1 MKNELTK
8 KFFYKRLKK
17 DYSSYAYTA
26 IMDHKEIPKN
36 NEALQIFTKNGPLAF
51 LPISNKK
58 DFFGVFL
65 FWKKVL
71 NLKEVRKF
79 NNKYQIKKISD
90 PKKFKL
96 SSINLRNYYYENILA
111 FGELLHK
118 IHPLAGQGFNMSIR
132 DIKELLEII
141 QLKKDCGLELNK
153 LICEEFEKI
162 ENIKIIFLQMVLIQ
176 FMNFLNLDK

>member
-1 MKNELTK
+1 
-8 KFFYKRLKK
+8 
-17 DYSSYAYTA
+17 
-26 IMDHKEIPKN
+26 MDHKEIPKN

-58 DFFGVFL
+58 TSLVYSFLGKKDFEF
-65 FWKKVL
+65 K
-71 NLKEVRKF
+71 KEVKKF
-79 NNKYQIKKISD
+79 NNKYQIIKISD

-96 SSINLRNYYYENILA
+96 NSSDLRNYYYENILA
-111 FGELLHK
+111 FGDLLHK

-153 LICEEFEKI
+153 LICEEFEKK
-162 ENIKIIFLQMVLIQ
+162 ENIKIIFFQMVLIQ
-176 FMNFLNLDK
+176 FMNFLNLKVKLRVKL